1 MENKNIFQTEC
12 YEIVGA
18 CTEVHKT
25 LGCGFL
31 EGVYQEAL
39 EFEFGKRKIPF
50 ERKKELVIYYK
61 DIELQKK
68 YNADFVCYE
77 KIIIKLKACSKLLDE
92 HISQVLN
99 YLNATNFKLVILVN
113 FGEKSLKFK
122 RIVL

>member
-1 MENKNIFQTEC
+1 
-12 YEIVGA
+12 
-18 CTEVHKT
+18 